1 MVSHLALAAELL
13 ILFLFSSS
21 QAKKPL
27 ILVHIEFNILAVE
40 IIIVLL
46 YLDLSLSF
54 DRKCYFGKNSYIS
67 ILILTLVAK
76 ANIYNGF
83 KKNYNHQQ
91 YQRKSKKQRNGCKNQ
106 KHGSDLSDLNKDDG
120 LDKSSYAKNTN
131 TLAFMAYDKFENF
144 RRYDLNIVDYIN
156 KYERLNNQIKH
167 FDME

>member
-46 YLDLSLSF
+46 YLDLSPSF

-83 KKNYNHQQ
+83 KK
-91 YQRKSKKQRNGCKNQ
+91 K
-106 KHGSDLSDLNKDDG
+106 L
-120 LDKSSYAKNTN
+120 
-131 TLAFMAYDKFENF
+131 
-144 RRYDLNIVDYIN
+144 
-156 KYERLNNQIKH
+156 
-167 FDME
+167 